1 MVTLGM
7 ARRDELTDEQW
18 AIIEP
23 FLPPPLRREDGKGRP
38 RVHDDRSVMNGV
50 LWVLRTGT
58 CWMDLPDRF
67 PSGSTC
73 YRRFSHWVKT
83 GALRQVLEALA
94 QHLEESKNINLS
106 ECFIDGTFVVAKKG
120 GQLWE
125 RPRGARV
132 QSSWWLRTLQVS
144 HSASTRLLLHL
155 MKSPLS
161 KRPSLKCSR
170 WDDPEELSGI
180 VPMTVIRLMKGS
192 RKWALN

>member
-1 MVTLGM
+1 M

-18 AIIEP
+18 AIIKP
-23 FLPPPLRREDGKGRP
+23 LLPPPVIREDGRGRP
-38 RVHDDRSVMNGV
+38 RVHDDRAVLNGV
-50 LWVLRTGT
+50 LWVLRTGS

-83 GALRQVLEALA
+83 DTLRKVLEVLA
-94 QHLEESKNINLS
+94 QHLEESKDIDLS

-120 GQLWE
+120 GQVWE
-125 RPRGARV
+125 RPSGAKV
-132 QSSWWLRTLQVS
+132 QSSWWLRTLQVF
-144 HSASTRLLLHL
+144 HSQCTRLLLHL

-161 KRPSLKCSR
+161 KLPSMKPSR

-180 VPMTVIRLMKGS
+180 VPMTVIRLMKSS
-192 RKWALN
+192 RKWVLN

>member
-1 MVTLGM
+1 M
-7 ARRDELTDEQW
+7 ARRDELTDKQW

-23 FLPPPLRREDGKGRP
+23 FLPPPLIREDGKGRP

-73 YRRFSHWVKT
+73 YRRFSLWVKT
-83 GALRQVLEALA
+83 GALRLILEALA
-94 QHLEESKNINLS
+94 QHLEENKDIDLS

-120 GQLWE
+120 GTVLE
-125 RPRGARV
+125 RPSGARV
-132 QSSWWLRTLQVS
+132 QSSWWLRTLQVY
-144 HSASTRLLLHL
+144 HSACTRLLLHL
-155 MKSPLS
+155 MRSPLS
-161 KRPSLKCSR
+161 KLPSMKLSR

-180 VPMTVIRLMKGS
+180 VPMTVIRLMKSS